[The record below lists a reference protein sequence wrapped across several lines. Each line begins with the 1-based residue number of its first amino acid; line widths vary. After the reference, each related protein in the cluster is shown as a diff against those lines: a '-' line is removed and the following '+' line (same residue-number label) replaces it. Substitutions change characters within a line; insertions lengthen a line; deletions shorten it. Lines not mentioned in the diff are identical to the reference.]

1 MADPRWRTRLLAL
14 GLAASGVLL
23 LLYNLGLVAAYSPI
37 AQLILATVCG
47 LAAGVL
53 FAGFIRARQDWWR
66 LIPAWTLVALGGM
79 ILSTA
84 LPAFDPRLSAALLF
98 LGLAIAF
105 GHIYLL
111 DRHERW
117 WALIPA
123 GFMLVLGVVIG
134 LSGHI
139 AASELLAAILFA
151 GMGGV
156 FFALY
161 FLGDRNRQWWALM
174 PGTVLLV
181 FGALAVASGQA
192 EAGVVA
198 TWWPVVLIGFAVL
211 VWSAPAAR
219 HRTN

>member
-1 MADPRWRTRLLAL
+1 MCSFW
-14 GLAASGVLL
+14 
-23 LLYNLGLVAAYSPI
+23 
-37 AQLILATVCG
+37 
-47 LAAGVL
+47 
-53 FAGFIRARQDWWR
+53 GFLRAPQEWWR

-79 ILSTA
+79 ILTTA
-84 LPAFDPRLSAALLF
+84 LPTLDPRLSAALLF

-111 DRHERW
+111 ERRERW

-123 GFMLVLGVVIG
+123 GFLLVLGVVIG
-134 LSGHI
+134 LSSRI
-139 AASELLAAILFA
+139 TSSEQLAAILFA

-161 FLGDRNRQWWALM
+161 IFGDRSRQWWALM

-192 EAGVVA
+192 EASFVSN
-198 TWWPVVLIGFAVL
+198 WWPVVLIAIGVL
-211 VWSAPAAR
+211 VWFSARRPAVNKLTINSAPQTRRSPEPVAEIDGRRGRLGDYTGPAPGASVEILPDDE
-219 HRTN
+219 